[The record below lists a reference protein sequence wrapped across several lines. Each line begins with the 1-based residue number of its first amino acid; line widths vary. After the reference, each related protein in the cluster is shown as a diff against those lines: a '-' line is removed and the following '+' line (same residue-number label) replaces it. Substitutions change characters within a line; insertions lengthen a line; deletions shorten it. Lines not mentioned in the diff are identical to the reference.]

1 MRSLKEIRL
10 DSYKILGLRLRVG
23 EWYKV
28 FVNEIFVDDDS
39 EFWLVRFYG
48 VYGGNQF
55 LHKGTA
61 YVVYSQHDVRKY
73 PPTNGIYHGL
83 CNVGEIGSIELVG
96 LDYVESY
103 GIDC

>member
-28 FVNEIFVDDDS
+28 FVNGDR

-61 YVVYSQHDVRKY
+61 YVVYSQHDVREY
-73 PPTNGIYHGL
+73 PSSNGIYHGL
-83 CNVGEIGSIELVG
+83 CNVGEIGSVELVG

>member
-10 DSYKILGLRLRVG
+10 GSYRILGLRLRVG

-28 FVNEIFVDDDS
+28 FVNGDR

-61 YVVYSQHDVRKY
+61 YVVYSQHDVREY
-73 PPTNGIYHGL
+73 PSSNGIYHGL
-83 CNVGEIGSIELVG
+83 CNVGEIGSVELVG

>member
-10 DSYKILGLRLRVG
+10 GSYRIYGLRLRVG

-28 FVNEIFVDDDS
+28 FFNDDRC
-39 EFWLVRFYG
+39 FWLVRFYG
-48 VYGGNQF
+48 VNGNEQF
-55 LHKGTA
+55 LHKGIA
-61 YVVYSQHDVRKY
+61 YAVYSRHEVREY
-73 PPTNGIYHGL
+73 VPSNGIYHGL
-83 CNVGEIGSIELVG
+83 CNVGEIGSVELVG